1 MSDQGK
7 PGSTSGTP
15 ESQAIVERY
24 ARRCAVDPRYSMLN
38 PDVWMTLQE
47 RQRVVLRR
55 FAAQGLDLPSVR
67 LLEVGC
73 GEGGNLLE
81 LIRMG
86 FSPERLTGIELIEDR
101 FNVARGRL
109 PQALPLHC
117 GDAIAADLPSDS
129 QDVVFVSTVFSS
141 ILDAATQRAL
151 AAAIWRWL
159 RPGGAVLWYD
169 FAVDNPR
176 NPDVR
181 GVPRAR
187 LGELFPRGRF
197 EAQRVTLAP
206 PIARLV
212 CRLHPALYTVFNTI
226 PLLRTHLLAWITK
239 S

>member
-1 MSDQGK
+1 MSDDGK
-7 PGSTSGTP
+7 PGSTS
-15 ESQAIVERY
+15 ESNAIAERY
-24 ARRCAVDPRYSMLN
+24 ARRRGADPRYSMLQ

-47 RQRVVLRR
+47 RQRAMLRR
-55 FAAQGLDLPSVR
+55 FAAQGLDLPKVR

-86 FSPERLTGIELIEDR
+86 FAPERLMGVELIEAR
-101 FNVARGRL
+101 FNVARSRL
-109 PQALPLHC
+109 PQALQLHL
-117 GDAIAADLPSDS
+117 GDALAVDLPRAS
-129 QDVVFVSTVFSS
+129 QDIVFVSTVFSS
-141 ILDAATQRAL
+141 ILDQATQRAL
-151 AAAIWRWL
+151 AAAVWRWI

-181 GVPRAR
+181 GVAR
-187 LGELFPRGRF
+187 TWLRELFPEGEF
-197 EAQRVTLAP
+197 QVQRVTLAP
-206 PIARLV
+206 PIARRV

-226 PLLRTHLLAWITK
+226 PVLRTHLLAWITK

>member
-1 MSDQGK
+1 MSGEGK
-7 PGSTSGTP
+7 VGSTP
-15 ESQAIVERY
+15 EAQAIVDRY
-24 ARRCAVDPRYSMLN
+24 ARRGAADPRYSMLN

-55 FAAQGLDLPSVR
+55 FATQGLDLPGVC

-86 FSPERLTGIELIEDR
+86 LAPERLTGIELIEQR
-101 FNVARGRL
+101 FNVARQRL
-109 PQALPLHC
+109 PQALQLHW
-117 GDAIAADLPSDS
+117 GDALAAELPVDS
-129 QDVVFVSTVFSS
+129 QDIVFVSTVFSS
-141 ILDAATQRAL
+141 ILDLATQRSL
-151 AAAIWRWL
+151 AAAMWRWL

-169 FAVDNPR
+169 LAVDNPR
-176 NPDVR
+176 NRDVR

-187 LGELFPRGRF
+187 LRELFPQGRV
-197 EAQRVTLAP
+197 EAQRITLAP
-206 PIARLV
+206 PIARRV
-212 CRLHPALYTVFNTI
+212 CRLHPSLYTVFNTI

>member
-1 MSDQGK
+1 MSGESS
-7 PGSTSGTP
+7 PERSV

-24 ARRCAVDPRYSMLN
+24 ARRRGADPRYSMLK

-47 RQRVVLRR
+47 RQRALLRR
-55 FAAQGLDLPSVR
+55 FATQGLDLPGLR

-86 FSPERLTGIELIEDR
+86 FAPERLTGIELIEDR
-101 FNVARGRL
+101 YSVARERL
-109 PQALPLHC
+109 PAALQMHL
-117 GDAIAADLPSDS
+117 GDALAVPLPNAS
-129 QDVVFVSTVFSS
+129 QDIVFVSTVFSS

-151 AAAIWRWL
+151 ATAIWRWL

-169 FAVDNPR
+169 FAVGNPR

-187 LGELFPRGRF
+187 LRELFPEGQF
-197 EAQRVTLAP
+197 EVQRITLAP
-206 PIARLV
+206 PIARRV
-212 CRLHPALYTVFNTI
+212 CRLHPSLYTVFNTI

>member
-1 MSDQGK
+1 MSDDGK
-7 PGSTSGTP
+7 PGSTP
-15 ESQAIVERY
+15 ESNAIAERY
-24 ARRCAVDPRYSMLN
+24 ARRRDADPRYSMLQ

-47 RQRVVLRR
+47 RQRAVLRR
-55 FAAQGLDLPSVR
+55 FAAQGLDPSSVR

-81 LIRMG
+81 LLRMG
-86 FSPERLTGIELIEDR
+86 FAPERLSGIELIEDR
-101 FNVARGRL
+101 LNVARDRL
-109 PQALPLHC
+109 PQALRLHS
-117 GDAIAADLPSDS
+117 GDALAVALPSDS
-129 QDVVFVSTVFSS
+129 QDIVFVSTVFSS
-141 ILDAATQRAL
+141 ILDKATQHAL
-151 AAAIWRWL
+151 AAAMWRWL

-187 LGELFPRGRF
+187 LGELFPEGWLQV
-197 EAQRVTLAP
+197 QRVTLAP
-206 PIARLV
+206 PIARRV
-212 CRLHPALYTVFNTI
+212 CRLHPSLYTVFNTI

>member
-1 MSDQGK
+1 MSEQ
-7 PGSTSGTP
+7 TP
-15 ESQAIVERY
+15 ESQAIAQRY
-24 ARRCAVDPRYSMLN
+24 ARRPGADPRYSMLN

-47 RQRVVLRR
+47 RQRAMLRC
-55 FAAQGLDLPSVR
+55 FAAQGLDLPQVR

-86 FSPERLTGIELIEDR
+86 FSPERLTGIELLTERYD
-101 FNVARGRL
+101 VARARL
-109 PQALPLHC
+109 PQALQLHP
-117 GDAIAADLPSDS
+117 GDALQAELPSSS
-129 QDVVFVSTVFSS
+129 QDIVFVSTVFSS
-141 ILDAATQRAL
+141 ILEAATQHDL
-151 AAAIWRWL
+151 AAAMWRWL

-181 GVPRAR
+181 GVSRTLLRA
-187 LGELFPRGRF
+187 LFPQGRLQV
-197 EAQRVTLAP
+197 QRITLAP
-206 PIARLV
+206 PLARRV
-212 CRLHPALYTVFNTI
+212 CRLHPSLYTAFNAI

>member
-1 MSDQGK
+1 MNEEGK
-7 PGSTSGTP
+7 LRGTA
-15 ESQAIVERY
+15 ESQAVAERY
-24 ARRCAVDPRYSMLN
+24 ARRRVADPRYSILN

-47 RQRVVLRR
+47 RQRAVLRR
-55 FAAQGLDLPSVR
+55 FAAQGLDLPGVR

-81 LIRMG
+81 LMRMG
-86 FSPERLTGIELIEDR
+86 FVPERLIGAELIEAR
-101 FNVARGRL
+101 FDVARSRL
-109 PQALPLHC
+109 PQALQLHL
-117 GDAIAADLPSDS
+117 GDAVAMDLPNAS
-129 QDVVFVSTVFSS
+129 QDIVFVSTVFSS
-141 ILDAATQRAL
+141 ILDASTQQAL
-151 AAAIWRWL
+151 AAAMWRWL

-169 FAVDNPR
+169 FTVDNPR

-187 LGELFPRGRF
+187 LAELFPEGQLR
-197 EAQRVTLAP
+197 AQRVTLAP
-206 PIARLV
+206 PIARRV

>member
-1 MSDQGK
+1 MSDDGK
-7 PGSTSGTP
+7 LGGMP
-15 ESQAIVERY
+15 ESRAIAERY
-24 ARRCAVDPRYSMLN
+24 ARRRGADPRYSMLE

-55 FAAQGLDLPSVR
+55 FAAQGLDLPNVR

-73 GEGGNLLE
+73 GEGGNLLD

-86 FSPERLTGIELIEDR
+86 FAPERLIGVELIEDR
-101 FNVARGRL
+101 FNVARSRL
-109 PQALPLHC
+109 PQALQLSL
-117 GDAIAADLPSDS
+117 GDALAMELPSAS
-129 QDVVFVSTVFSS
+129 QDIVFVSTVFSS
-141 ILDAATQRAL
+141 ILDKATQRAL
-151 AAAIWRWL
+151 AAAMWRWL

-181 GVPRAR
+181 GVARAR
-187 LGELFPRGRF
+187 LRELFPEGDF
-197 EAQRVTLAP
+197 QTQRITLAP
-206 PIARLV
+206 PIARRV
-212 CRLHPALYTVFNTI
+212 CRLHPSLYTVFNTI

>member
-1 MSDQGK
+1 MSAESK
-7 PGSTSGTP
+7 PTGSR

-24 ARRCAVDPRYSMLN
+24 ARRRADARYSMLT

-47 RQRVVLRR
+47 RQRAVLRR
-55 FAAQGLDLPSVR
+55 FAAQGLDVASLR

-73 GEGGNLLE
+73 GEGGNLLD
-81 LIRMG
+81 LIRIG
-86 FSPERLTGIELIEDR
+86 FAPERLTGIELIEDR
-101 FNVARGRL
+101 FNVARERL
-109 PQALPLHC
+109 PRALPLHLA
-117 GDAIAADLPSDS
+117 DALAVDMPGGS
-129 QDVVFVSTVFSS
+129 QDIVFVSTVFSS
-141 ILDAATQRAL
+141 ILDAATQREL
-151 AAAIWRWL
+151 AAAMWRWL

-187 LGELFPRGRF
+187 LRELFPEGRQQV
-197 EAQRVTLAP
+197 QRITLAP
-206 PIARLV
+206 PIARRV
-212 CRLHPALYTVFNTI
+212 CRWHPSLYTVFNTI

>member
-1 MSDQGK
+1 MNEEGK
-7 PGSTSGTP
+7 LGGTP
-15 ESQAIVERY
+15 ESQAVAERY
-24 ARRCAVDPRYSMLN
+24 ARRRVADPRYSILN

-47 RQRVVLRR
+47 RQRAVLRR
-55 FAAQGLDLPSVR
+55 FAAQGLDLPGVR

-81 LIRMG
+81 LMRIG
-86 FSPERLTGIELIEDR
+86 FVPERLIGAELIEAR
-101 FNVARGRL
+101 FDVARSRL
-109 PQALPLHC
+109 PQALQLHL
-117 GDAIAADLPSDS
+117 GDAVAMDLPNAS
-129 QDVVFVSTVFSS
+129 QDIVFVSTVFSS
-141 ILDAATQRAL
+141 ILDASTQQAL
-151 AAAIWRWL
+151 AAAMWRWL

-169 FAVDNPR
+169 FTVDNPR

-187 LGELFPRGRF
+187 LAELFPEGQLR
-197 EAQRVTLAP
+197 AQRVTLAP
-206 PIARLV
+206 PIARRV

>member
-1 MSDQGK
+1 MSDDGK
-7 PGSTSGTP
+7 VGSTP

-24 ARRCAVDPRYSMLN
+24 ARRGAADPRYSMLN

-47 RQRVVLRR
+47 RQRAVLRR
-55 FAAQGLDLPSVR
+55 LAAQGLDPSSVR

-81 LIRMG
+81 LLRMG
-86 FSPERLTGIELIEDR
+86 FAPEQLSGIELIEDR
-101 FNVARGRL
+101 LNVARDRL
-109 PQALPLHC
+109 PQALRLHS
-117 GDAIAADLPSDS
+117 GDALAVALPSDS
-129 QDVVFVSTVFSS
+129 QDIVFVSTVFSS
-141 ILDAATQRAL
+141 ILDKATQHAL
-151 AAAIWRWL
+151 AAAMWRWL

-187 LGELFPRGRF
+187 LGELFPEGWLQV
-197 EAQRVTLAP
+197 QRVTLAP
-206 PIARLV
+206 PIARRV
-212 CRLHPALYTVFNTI
+212 CRLHPSLYTVFNTI

>member
-1 MSDQGK
+1 MNDERKVGVAA
-7 PGSTSGTP
+7 

-24 ARRCAVDPRYSMLN
+24 ARRRGADSRYSMLN

-47 RQRVVLRR
+47 RQRAMLRR
-55 FAAQGLDLPSVR
+55 FAALRLDLPDVR

-86 FSPERLTGIELIEDR
+86 FSPERLTGIELLEER
-101 FNVARGRL
+101 FDVARARL
-109 PQALPLHC
+109 PQAVQLHP
-117 GDAIAADLPSDS
+117 GDALAADLPDAS
-129 QDVVFVSTVFSS
+129 QDIVFVSTVFSS
-141 ILDAATQRAL
+141 ILDVATQHAL
-151 AAAIWRWL
+151 AAAMWRWL
-159 RPGGAVLWYD
+159 RPGGTVLWYD

-181 GVPRAR
+181 GVSRAR
-187 LGELFPRGRF
+187 LGELF
-197 EAQRVTLAP
+197 AQGQFRVRRITLAP
-206 PIARLV
+206 PIARRV
-212 CRLHPALYTVFNTI
+212 CRLHPSLYTVFNTI